1 MLINPNIAIIES
13 LPGVG
18 GDESKLWMEELLSSY
33 LRFAQKKGFSL
44 VVMKDPQKKLAR
56 IKTRPS
62 PDLDLTP
69 VYEKIKKV
77 DTKGYWFL
85 HILKNM
91 LLNGSSRTPDAVP
104 TPLTLQKLIE
114 IIKEV

>member
-1 MLINPNIAIIES
+1 
-13 LPGVG
+13 
-18 GDESKLWMEELLSSY
+18 
-33 LRFAQKKGFSL
+33 
-44 VVMKDPQKKLAR
+44 MKDPQKHFAR
-56 IKTRPS
+56 IKTLPS
-62 PDLDLTP
+62 PELDLTP
-69 VYEKIKKV
+69 VYDKIKKI